1 MQIDYK
7 RDLNHNYMIIREEG
21 EPDAASYQIRML
33 QTNSITGI
41 LECRIHKM
49 DNHTLFYY
57 DITSR
62 QSLSTVYEHQQV
74 GCSFLKMLFQEIVKV
89 LEELGSYLLDPEG
102 LILTPNTVYLTA
114 EPLQFSF
121 CYLPGEKHSVN
132 NQLRE
137 LMEYLLPKLN
147 HQEPK
152 TVVLGYG
159 LYKAVTDEDCPLDQ
173 IRSVLLRE
181 PEVPVQEEPFAQE
194 KQEAEEQKEGM
205 RKKAMESFF
214 TEEEEAEKESGIWT
228 FAVILGGVAV
238 LGLVLYLMYFT
249 QVPAF
254 MYLILLTVAGIS
266 ILVISAWLRKK
277 DREEAEKEMKPFLE
291 GEKEI
296 EPFLKKNQGESESPL
311 FFHRVSVEEA
321 REDRKASQEA
331 DDIFERCKEEGNHGS
346 RAEECSCRRKPTVI
360 QEKRTV
366 LESERKPVSEQK
378 PESLSEKERKLFFDQ
393 LLYQK
398 TEPLYRRP
406 RENRFRLVP
415 VSHPNLPEIVIS
427 KEETTIGKLQTAADV
442 VIPFPTVSRLH
453 AKLHCAQGICLLT
466 DLNSCNGTYVNE
478 IPLEGDIPRKLED
491 GDEITFAD
499 IKYQFLER

>member
-194 KQEAEEQKEGM
+194 KQEAEEQKEDM

-238 LGLVLYLMYFT
+238 LGWCC
-249 QVPAF
+249 
-254 MYLILLTVAGIS
+254 I
-266 ILVISAWLRKK
+266 
-277 DREEAEKEMKPFLE
+277 
-291 GEKEI
+291 
-296 EPFLKKNQGESESPL
+296 
-311 FFHRVSVEEA
+311 
-321 REDRKASQEA
+321 
-331 DDIFERCKEEGNHGS
+331 
-346 RAEECSCRRKPTVI
+346 
-360 QEKRTV
+360 
-366 LESERKPVSEQK
+366 
-378 PESLSEKERKLFFDQ
+378 
-393 LLYQK
+393 
-398 TEPLYRRP
+398 
-406 RENRFRLVP
+406 
-415 VSHPNLPEIVIS
+415 
-427 KEETTIGKLQTAADV
+427 
-442 VIPFPTVSRLH
+442 
-453 AKLHCAQGICLLT
+453 
-466 DLNSCNGTYVNE
+466 
-478 IPLEGDIPRKLED
+478 
-491 GDEITFAD
+491 
-499 IKYQFLER
+499 

>member
-1 MQIDYK
+1 
-7 RDLNHNYMIIREEG
+7 
-21 EPDAASYQIRML
+21 
-33 QTNSITGI
+33 
-41 LECRIHKM
+41 
-49 DNHTLFYY
+49 
-57 DITSR
+57 
-62 QSLSTVYEHQQV
+62 
-74 GCSFLKMLFQEIVKV
+74 
-89 LEELGSYLLDPEG
+89 
-102 LILTPNTVYLTA
+102 
-114 EPLQFSF
+114 
-121 CYLPGEKHSVN
+121 
-132 NQLRE
+132 
-137 LMEYLLPKLN
+137 
-147 HQEPK
+147 
-152 TVVLGYG
+152 
-159 LYKAVTDEDCPLDQ
+159 
-173 IRSVLLRE
+173 
-181 PEVPVQEEPFAQE
+181 
-194 KQEAEEQKEGM
+194 
-205 RKKAMESFF
+205 
-214 TEEEEAEKESGIWT
+214 
-228 FAVILGGVAV
+228 
-238 LGLVLYLMYFT
+238 
-249 QVPAF
+249 
-254 MYLILLTVAGIS
+254 
-266 ILVISAWLRKK
+266 
-277 DREEAEKEMKPFLE
+277 MKPFLE

-311 FFHRVSVEEA
+311 FSHRVSVEEA

-406 RENRFRLVP
+406 SENRFRLVP

>member
-159 LYKAVTDEDCPLDQ
+159 L
-173 IRSVLLRE
+173 S
-181 PEVPVQEEPFAQE
+181 
-194 KQEAEEQKEGM
+194 
-205 RKKAMESFF
+205 
-214 TEEEEAEKESGIWT
+214 
-228 FAVILGGVAV
+228 
-238 LGLVLYLMYFT
+238 
-249 QVPAF
+249 
-254 MYLILLTVAGIS
+254 LIHI
-266 ILVISAWLRKK
+266 
-277 DREEAEKEMKPFLE
+277 
-291 GEKEI
+291 
-296 EPFLKKNQGESESPL
+296 
-311 FFHRVSVEEA
+311 
-321 REDRKASQEA
+321 
-331 DDIFERCKEEGNHGS
+331 
-346 RAEECSCRRKPTVI
+346 
-360 QEKRTV
+360 
-366 LESERKPVSEQK
+366 
-378 PESLSEKERKLFFDQ
+378 
-393 LLYQK
+393 
-398 TEPLYRRP
+398 
-406 RENRFRLVP
+406 
-415 VSHPNLPEIVIS
+415 
-427 KEETTIGKLQTAADV
+427 
-442 VIPFPTVSRLH
+442 
-453 AKLHCAQGICLLT
+453 
-466 DLNSCNGTYVNE
+466 
-478 IPLEGDIPRKLED
+478 
-491 GDEITFAD
+491 
-499 IKYQFLER
+499 

>member
-62 QSLSTVYEHQQV
+62 QSLSAVYEHQQV

-147 HQEPK
+147 HQEPE

-159 LYKAVTDEDCPLDQ
+159 LYKAVTEEDCPLDQ
-173 IRSVLLRE
+173 IRGVLLRE
-181 PEVPVQEEPFAQE
+181 PQVPVQEEPFAQE

-214 TEEEEAEKESGIWT
+214 TEEEEEEKESGIWT
-228 FAVILGGVAV
+228 FAVFLGGAAV

-249 QVPAF
+249 RVPAV
-254 MYLILLTVAGIS
+254 MYLILLAAAGVS

-277 DREEAEKEMKPFLE
+277 DREDAEKEMKPFLE
-291 GEKEI
+291 GEKETKPSLEVEKEA
-296 EPFLKKNQGESESPL
+296 EPFLKKAQEEPEFQLLS
-311 FFHRVSVEEA
+311 HRFSVEETREGGKAFSAQEPKILSAQA
-321 REDRKASQEA
+321 RQ
-331 DDIFERCKEEGNHGS
+331 
-346 RAEECSCRRKPTVI
+346 
-360 QEKRTV
+360 
-366 LESERKPVSEQK
+366 ERKPVS
-378 PESLSEKERKLFFDQ
+378 DQ

-398 TEPLYRRP
+398 TEPLYRKP

-415 VSHPNLPEIVIS
+415 VSAPDLPEIVIS
-427 KEETTIGKLQTAADV
+427 QEETTIGKLQTAADV

-466 DLNSCNGTYVNE
+466 DLNSCNGTYVNGT
-478 IPLEGDIPRKLED
+478 PLEGDIPRKLES

-499 IKYQFLER
+499 ITYQFLEK

>member
-194 KQEAEEQKEGM
+194 KQEAEEQKEDM

-254 MYLILLTVAGIS
+254 MYLILLAAAGVS

-277 DREEAEKEMKPFLE
+277 DREDAEKEMKPFLE
-291 GEKEI
+291 DVKKREI
-296 EPFLKKNQGESESPL
+296 MGAGQKNA
-311 FFHRVSVEEA
+311 VVEEN
-321 REDRKASQEA
+321 RQLFRK
-331 DDIFERCKEEGNHGS
+331 KEPYWNRKENLFPS
-346 RAEECSCRRKPTVI
+346 RNQRAFQRRKGSCFLTSYCIRKQNPFIEDPGKTGFVWCRFLT
-360 QEKRTV
+360 RTF
-366 LESERKPVSEQK
+366 
-378 PESLSEKERKLFFDQ
+378 RKL
-393 LLYQK
+393 
-398 TEPLYRRP
+398 
-406 RENRFRLVP
+406 
-415 VSHPNLPEIVIS
+415 
-427 KEETTIGKLQTAADV
+427 
-442 VIPFPTVSRLH
+442 
-453 AKLHCAQGICLLT
+453 
-466 DLNSCNGTYVNE
+466 
-478 IPLEGDIPRKLED
+478 
-491 GDEITFAD
+491 
-499 IKYQFLER
+499 

>member
-159 LYKAVTDEDCPLDQ
+159 LYKAVTDEDCPLD
-173 IRSVLLRE
+173 RS
-181 PEVPVQEEPFAQE
+181 
-194 KQEAEEQKEGM
+194 EACFCGNRGSGTGGAFRSGKTGSGGTEG
-205 RKKAMESFF
+205 RY
-214 TEEEEAEKESGIWT
+214 EKESNGILFYGRGGSRKGKRNLDVRSDPWRSGC
-228 FAVILGGVAV
+228 FGAGAVSDVFYPGACIHVSDPAGCGGCFHPCDFRLAE
-238 LGLVLYLMYFT
+238 
-249 QVPAF
+249 
-254 MYLILLTVAGIS
+254 
-266 ILVISAWLRKK
+266 KK
-277 DREEAEKEMKPFLE
+277 DREDAEKEMKPFLE

-311 FFHRVSVEEA
+311 FSHRVSVEEA

-406 RENRFRLVP
+406 RENRFCLVP

-427 KEETTIGKLQTAADV
+427 QEETTIGKLQTAADV

>member
-194 KQEAEEQKEGM
+194 KQEAEEQKEDM

-254 MYLILLTVAGIS
+254 MYLILLTVAGVS
-266 ILVISAWLRKK
+266 LLVISVWLRKK

-291 GEKEI
+291 GEKEAKPSL
-296 EPFLKKNQGESESPL
+296 ETEKETELFLKKDQEEPELQILS
-311 FFHRVSVEEA
+311 HRFPVEES
-321 REDRKASQEA
+321 REAGKAFSVQEPKNLSMQ
-331 DDIFERCKEEGNHGS
+331 ER
-346 RAEECSCRRKPTVI
+346 
-360 QEKRTV
+360 Q
-366 LESERKPVSEQK
+366 ERKPVS
-378 PESLSEKERKLFFDQ
+378 DQ

-398 TEPLYRRP
+398 TEPLYRKP

-415 VSHPNLPEIVIS
+415 VSYPDLPEIVIS
-427 KEETTIGKLQTAADV
+427 KEETTIGKLRTAADV

-466 DLNSCNGTYVNE
+466 DLNSCNGTYINDT
-478 IPLEGDIPRKLED
+478 PLEGDIPRKLEN
-491 GDEITFAD
+491 GDKVTFAD
-499 IKYQFLER
+499 ITYQFLEK